1 MIQNKGKENGIQS
14 LGLMFIK
21 LYFYFSHT
29 KYYVFLFSTYKFLK
43 KRIRKLGVSLL
54 R

>member
-29 KYYVFLFSTYKFLK
+29 KYYVFLFGTYQFLK